1 MFKTILENWLKDNH
15 TKVTSP
21 LVGAYIG
28 SFILFNWKYFYVLF
42 WGTGTVENRLSF
54 FNQFVGLNNI
64 ESWLY
69 PLLASLAYVFIL
81 PFINLAT
88 THLLKL
94 SDRLRL
100 QTATNN
106 ELAKIEKN
114 KEVQKQRYLADPDKP
129 FLQREIEAELKE
141 REEKA
146 EKEKLQREA
155 IQAEAQLAKEKL
167 VEQEAITKQAEMEQ
181 EKTRISLEKDQSKF
195 RLAKAREEE
204 ELKELAAPLL
214 FNLTIRLSESLADEE
229 ITLPLHVLVDIYVKL
244 FGYSNAQQL
253 LEDREFRYSNLSNL
267 FFLLY
272 DPKELTEALRLTFEK
287 HKFEID
293 TQLIF
298 DHLSETLRYLP
309 KPIHLITDDE
319 VEDSFRDFVD
329 DYNNIHDA
337 FDLDSVTSAMAETNA
352 YFDDIQIEGPVRI
365 KHTKNPRNIAA
376 TFEATLSGTTHEDK
390 AFNGD
395 TIHAEFHLISTPILG
410 QNGFGKPIMHDSAA
424 SVDLEF

>member
-1 MFKTILENWLKDNH
+1 MKTILENWFKDSH

-21 LVGAYIG
+21 LVGAYIS

-54 FNQFVGLNNI
+54 FNQFVGFTNI

-69 PLLASLAYVFIL
+69 PLLAALVYVFLL
-81 PFINLAT
+81 PFINYGTTRLLEYPDTIRLDAAT
-88 THLLKL
+88 K
-94 SDRLRL
+94 SEM
-100 QTATNN
+100 N
-106 ELAKIEKN
+106 KIREN
-114 KEVQKQRYLADPDKP
+114 KKVQKHRYLADPDKP

-141 REEKA
+141 QEERA

-229 ITLPLHVLVDIYVKL
+229 IILPLHVLVDIYVKL
-244 FGYSNAQQL
+244 FGYDNAQQL

-272 DPKELTEALRLTFEK
+272 DPKELTEALRLTFET
-287 HKFEID
+287 HKIEID

-298 DHLSETLRYLP
+298 DHLSETLAYLP
-309 KPIHLITDDE
+309 KPIHLIADDE
-319 VEDSFRDFVD
+319 VEDSFKNFVD
-329 DYNNIHDA
+329 DYNNIHAA
-337 FDLDSVTSAMAETNA
+337 FNLDSVTSAMAETNA
-352 YFDDIQIEGPVRI
+352 YFDDIQIKDLVQVIHHKE
-365 KHTKNPRNIAA
+365 PRSITA
-376 TFEATLSGTTHEDK
+376 TFEATISGTTHEDK
-390 AFNGD
+390 AFYGD
-395 TIHAEFHLISTPILG
+395 SINATFDLVSDPLLG
-410 QNGFGKPIMHDSAA
+410 RNGFRKPIMYGSEA
-424 SVDLEF
+424 SVDQDF